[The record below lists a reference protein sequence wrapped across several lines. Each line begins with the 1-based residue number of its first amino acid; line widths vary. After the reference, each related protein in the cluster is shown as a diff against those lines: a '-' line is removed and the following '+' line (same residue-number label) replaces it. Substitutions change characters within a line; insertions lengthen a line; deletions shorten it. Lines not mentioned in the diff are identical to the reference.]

1 MPDSNINLNN
11 ILREERKL
19 KKPRT
24 QESKFVPL
32 ESDFYVKI
40 ARQIYELEEEKSKIE
55 DIYSTKYAMI
65 EDELKTARKALEN
78 LINLRT
84 AKIITEASIRSSLKQ
99 REKYDPEAMTLE
111 ERRFYNRLLELMTEW
126 WEWRRELIDR
136 VKVREKQTAPAFQEA
151 AQQKNGEQGNG
162 QQEAAIQAEGQQEAA
177 MQEAVLQDDGLPGDG
192 LQGDGLQE
200 DGLQEDG
207 LQGDRPEVE
216 DRSAH
221 PDWKGPQEA
230 VHVEKKQKENL
241 PEGKKDINKE
251 YIVVRLLKD
260 IPTFVGVDGRNYTL
274 AKEDVAVLSAVNA
287 KALINRNAAIQI
299 SVKR

>member
-40 ARQIYELEEEKSKIE
+40 ARQIHELEEERSKIE
-55 DIYSTKYAMI
+55 DTYSTKYAMI

-84 AKIITEASIRSSLKQ
+84 SKIITEASIRSSLKQ
-99 REKYDPEAMTLE
+99 RDKYDPEAMTLE

-136 VKVREKQTAPAFQEA
+136 VKVREKQTAPAFQED
-151 AQQKNGEQGNG
+151 AQQKNREQGDRLQGDG
-162 QQEAAIQAEGQQEAA
+162 QQEAVMEEA
-177 MQEAVLQDDGLPGDG
+177 MLQGDG
-192 LQGDGLQE
+192 LQGDGQ
-200 DGLQEDG
+200 
-207 LQGDRPEVE
+207 EVE
-216 DRSAH
+216 GRSAH
-221 PDWKGPQEA
+221 LEWKEPQDVQQEA
-230 VHVEKKQKENL
+230 VLMEKKQKETI

-274 AKEDVAVLSAVNA
+274 SKEDVAVLSAVNA

>member
-1 MPDSNINLNN
+1 MPDSSINLNN

-19 KKPRT
+19 KKPRM

-32 ESDFYVKI
+32 ESDFYLKI
-40 ARQIYELEEEKSKIE
+40 ARQIHELEEEKSKIE
-55 DIYSTKYAMI
+55 DTYSTKYAMI

-136 VKVREKQTAPAFQEA
+136 VKVREKQPAPALQEA
-151 AQQKNGEQGNG
+151 AQQKNRGQGNG
-162 QQEAAIQAEGQQEAA
+162 LQGDGQQEAA
-177 MQEAVLQDDGLPGDG
+177 MQEAMLPEAAQDDGLPGDRP
-192 LQGDGLQE
+192 QGDG
-200 DGLQEDG
+200 
-207 LQGDRPEVE
+207 PEE
-216 DRSAH
+216 EGRSAY
-221 PDWKGPQEA
+221 PDWKEQQDA
-230 VHVEKKQKENL
+230 VPVEKKQKENL

>member
-40 ARQIYELEEEKSKIE
+40 ARQIHELEEERSKIE
-55 DIYSTKYAMI
+55 DTYSTKYAMI

-136 VKVREKQTAPAFQEA
+136 VKVKEKPSAPAFQEA

-162 QQEAAIQAEGQQEAA
+162 RQEAAMQGDKLQADGQQEAAI
-177 MQEAVLQDDGLPGDG
+177 QEAVLQDDGL
-192 LQGDGLQE
+192 QG
-200 DGLQEDG
+200 DG

-216 DRSAH
+216 GRSVY
-221 PDWKGPQEA
+221 PDWKEPQEA

>member
-32 ESDFYVKI
+32 ESDFYLKI
-40 ARQIYELEEEKSKIE
+40 ARQIHELEEEKSKIE
-55 DIYSTKYAMI
+55 DTYSTKYAMI

-136 VKVREKQTAPAFQEA
+136 VKVREKQAAPALQEVA
-151 AQQKNGEQGNG
+151 MQKNEEQVDRLQVDEQQK
-162 QQEAAIQAEGQQEAA
+162 A
-177 MQEAVLQDDGLPGDG
+177 MLQDGGLPAAHMSAD
-192 LQGDGLQE
+192 E
-200 DGLQEDG
+200 
-207 LQGDRPEVE
+207 PEVE
-216 DRSAH
+216 DRSAY
-221 PDWKGPQEA
+221 PDWKEPQET
-230 VHVEKKQKENL
+230 VHVEKKQKETL
-241 PEGKKDINKE
+241 HEGKKDINKE

>member
-32 ESDFYVKI
+32 ESDFYIKI
-40 ARQIYELEEEKSKIE
+40 ARQIHELEEEKSKME
-55 DIYSTKYAMI
+55 DTYSTKYAMI

-151 AQQKNGEQGNG
+151 AQQKNEEQGNG
-162 QQEAAIQAEGQQEAA
+162 QQEAA
-177 MQEAVLQDDGLPGDG
+177 MQEAMLPEAAQDGGLPGDG
-192 LQGDGLQE
+192 LPE
-200 DGLQEDG
+200 DGL
-207 LQGDRPEVE
+207 EVE
-216 DRSAH
+216 DRSVY
-221 PDWKGPQEA
+221 PDWKEPQEA
-230 VHVEKKQKENL
+230 VPVEKKQKETL

>member
-32 ESDFYVKI
+32 ESDFYIKI
-40 ARQIYELEEEKSKIE
+40 ARQIHELEEEKSKIE
-55 DIYSTKYAMI
+55 DTYSTKYAMI

-136 VKVREKQTAPAFQEA
+136 VKVREKQTSPVFQED
-151 AQQKNGEQGNG
+151 AQQKNRGQGNG
-162 QQEAAIQAEGQQEAA
+162 RQEAA
-177 MQEAVLQDDGLPGDG
+177 MQGDKLQGDGLQETAIQEAVLQDDGLPGDE
-192 LQGDGLQE
+192 LQRDG
-200 DGLQEDG
+200 
-207 LQGDRPEVE
+207 PEE
-216 DRSAH
+216 EGRSANLE
-221 PDWKGPQEA
+221 WKEPQDA
-230 VHVEKKQKENL
+230 VLVEKKQKENL

>member
-40 ARQIYELEEEKSKIE
+40 ARQIHELEEEKSKIE
-55 DIYSTKYAMI
+55 DTYSTKYAMI

-136 VKVREKQTAPAFQEA
+136 VKVREKQAAPAFQEA

-162 QQEAAIQAEGQQEAA
+162 RQEAAMQGDKLQADGQQEAAI
-177 MQEAVLQDDGLPGDG
+177 QEAVLQDDGL
-192 LQGDGLQE
+192 QG
-200 DGLQEDG
+200 DG

-216 DRSAH
+216 GRSAN
-221 PDWKGPQEA
+221 PDWKEPQEA
-230 VHVEKKQKENL
+230 VHVENKQKENL